1 MHLKSAHHTGF
12 VVGNLENSINF
23 YTQVLGLKLAIEPSP
38 WAEGPGLNSGLGLSG
53 ARIRSASIAVGTSTL
68 IELIEFGHATPAASA
83 PRRDGLRAAHMCFE
97 VDNAVATREEL
108 IAKGVR
114 FTSEVNEIPEGPQAG
129 WKWVYFLDPDDIT
142 LELIEVSEP
151 KVH

>member
-1 MHLKSAHHTGF
+1 MKLKSAHHTGF
-12 VVGNLENSINF
+12 VVANLEKSIDF

-38 WAEGPGLNSGLGLSG
+38 WAEGPGLDLGLGVSG

-68 IELIEFGHATPAASA
+68 IELVEFGHSTPAVSD
-83 PRRDGLRAAHMCFE
+83 PKRDGLRTAHMCFE
-97 VDNAVATREEL
+97 VDNAVETRQEL

-114 FTSEVNEIPEGPQAG
+114 FTSEVNEITEGPQAG

-142 LELIEVSEP
+142 LELIEIN
-151 KVH
+151 KA